1 MTDLQLRGISKSFG
15 RVQALDAT
23 DLSVPDGELVAVLGP
38 SGCGKTTMLRVVAGF
53 ERPDAGQ
60 VSLGDRTVVG
70 DGKFVPPEH
79 RKVGL
84 VPQEAALFPHLDV
97 ERNVGFGLP
106 RSARSARVAELLEL
120 VGLPGYQKRRP
131 QELSGGEQSRVAL
144 ARALA
149 PRPSLILLDEPFA
162 ALDAGLRSEVRNDV
176 RRVLRETSA
185 TGVLVTH
192 DQEEALSIADRVAV
206 MRAGRVIQQA
216 TPVDL
221 YSNPADLHVARF
233 VGDAVELEA
242 VSESGVAQTV
252 LGAIE
257 VRDGVG
263 GRGVVLLRPEQLELN
278 ESGVTGSVLDIVF
291 HGHDALVR
299 VGLPTLEV
307 VLRVVTPVSVRVGDT
322 VAVKVRGQAQ
332 FYPLV

>member
-1 MTDLQLRGISKSFG
+1 
-15 RVQALDAT
+15 
-23 DLSVPDGELVAVLGP
+23 
-38 SGCGKTTMLRVVAGF
+38 MLRVVAGF
-53 ERPDAGQ
+53 ERPDAGE
-60 VSLGDRTVVG
+60 VSLGDKTVVG
-70 DGKFVPPEH
+70 RGVFVPPQH

-106 RSARSARVAELLEL
+106 RSERSARVAELLEL

-149 PRPSLILLDEPFA
+149 TRPSLILLDEPFA

-216 TPVDL
+216 TPIDL
-221 YSNPADLHVARF
+221 YSKPADLHVARF
-233 VGDAVELEA
+233 VGDAVELAA
-242 VSESGVAQTV
+242 VSEGGVAQTV
-252 LGAIE
+252 LGAIA
-257 VRDGVG
+257 VRDSLS
-263 GRGVVLLRPEQLELN
+263 GRGVVLLRPEQLELH

-299 VGLPTLEV
+299 VALPTLEV
-307 VLRVVTPVSVRVGDT
+307 VLRVVTPVSVRVGD
-322 VAVKVRGQAQ
+322 VVGVQVRGQAQ